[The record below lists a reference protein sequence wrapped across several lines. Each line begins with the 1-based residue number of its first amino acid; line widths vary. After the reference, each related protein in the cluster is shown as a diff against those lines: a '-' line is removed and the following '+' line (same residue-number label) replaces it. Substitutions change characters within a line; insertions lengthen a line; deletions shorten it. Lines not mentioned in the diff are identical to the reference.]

1 MTELDKLEESEEL
14 NSFKTIPIF
23 KQIKKENIIEGLYS
37 FYKSLTTEEKT
48 ILNILFESKDPLSVR
63 QIRKKIAIKIALE
76 NKEKVAKIPFISKK
90 LEKFEWK
97 HTEHF
102 TFMVK
107 PTLENVLPN
116 LTDKETTMLVS
127 FLNKISSSKV
137 PSYYTITSILDF
149 FEKQRLVAKR
159 ELVGRKAES
168 VWYLSPV
175 FLKILLYV
183 VKAIK
188 KKSNPSMIEQEL
200 LSMFEIKS

>member
-1 MTELDKLEESEEL
+1 MTELDKLEESKEL

-76 NKEKVAKIPFISKK
+76 NKEKIAKIPFISKK
-90 LEKFEWK
+90 LEKFKWK
-97 HTEHF
+97 HTELF
-102 TFMVK
+102 THMEI
-107 PTLENVLPN
+107 PTLESVLPN

-127 FLNKISSSKV
+127 ILNKISSSKV
-137 PSYYTITSILDF
+137 PSYYTIASILDF
-149 FEKQRLVAKR
+149 FEKQGLVARR

-168 VWYLSPV
+168 VWYLSPI
-175 FLKILLYV
+175 FLKILLYT
-183 VKAIK
+183 IK
-188 KKSNPSMIEQEL
+188 TIKGKSNSSMIEQEL
-200 LSMFEIKS
+200 LSMLEIKS